1 MYTIKVKRLDTPAV
15 LVIGA
20 RGEYGARCVEF
31 PLADLIA
38 EYGEGTAVL
47 LHRRAEGEDEYTVP
61 TLEGE
66 TRDWAQQA
74 EALTWYIGRIATTTP
89 GEGVCELQWYT
100 GGTLKKSFTYVAK
113 VLPSINDT
121 GGVTD
126 AQQSYID
133 QMAALAR
140 DISANAA
147 AAETTKTY
155 AEAAEEAKEAA
166 ERARDTAVDAA
177 ATAEGD
183 AANAQQAAEAAEA
196 SADAAEDHA
205 EDSEAWAI
213 GTRAGVAVP
222 DTDPAHLNSSKF
234 WADTARERLE
244 AAGAGVVWFD
254 TDGEGRLYM
263 YKNEAAAG
271 LQFTVEDG
279 ALYLLIPLEED

>member
-133 QMAALAR
+133 QMAALAA
-140 DISANAA
+140 DIGIGARAA
-147 AAETTKTY
+147 EIAASAAET
-155 AEAAEEAKEAA
+155 AQHAAES
-166 ERARDTAVDAA
+166 ARETAVDAA

-196 SADAAEDHA
+196 SADVAEDHA

-222 DTDPAHLNSSKF
+222 DTDPAYLNNSKF

-279 ALYLLIPLEED
+279 ALYLLIPLKEG

>member
-133 QMAALAR
+133 QMAALAA
-140 DISANAA
+140 DIGIGARAA
-147 AAETTKTY
+147 EIAASAAET
-155 AEAAEEAKEAA
+155 AQHAAES
-166 ERARDTAVDAA
+166 ARETAVDAA

-196 SADAAEDHA
+196 SADVAEDHA

-222 DTDPAHLNSSKF
+222 GTDPAHLNNSKF

-279 ALYLLIPLEED
+279 ALYLLIPLEEG

>member
-61 TLEGE
+61 TLEGK

-133 QMAALAR
+133 QMAALAA
-140 DISANAA
+140 DIGIGARAA
-147 AAETTKTY
+147 EIAASAAET
-155 AEAAEEAKEAA
+155 AQHAAES
-166 ERARDTAVDAA
+166 ARETAVDAA

-196 SADAAEDHA
+196 SADVAEDHA

-222 DTDPAHLNSSKF
+222 DTDPAHMNNSKF

-244 AAGAGVVWFD
+244 AAGAGVVWFN

-279 ALYLLIPLEED
+279 ALYLLIPLEEG